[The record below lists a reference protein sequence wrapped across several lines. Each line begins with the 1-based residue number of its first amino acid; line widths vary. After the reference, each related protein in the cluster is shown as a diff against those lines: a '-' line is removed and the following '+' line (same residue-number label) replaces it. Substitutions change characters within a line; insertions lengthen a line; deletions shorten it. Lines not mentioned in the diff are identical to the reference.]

1 MRTGVSYDPRMASY
15 SCLWDETYVENPERY
30 HCVVRRCRE
39 LGLLDNCVKV
49 ESRMATR
56 EEMLMCHDEKLLET
70 LESTVDMN
78 VEELKDVSSR
88 YDCLYM
94 HQNSWAA
101 AKLSAGG
108 AIDMVTAVVA
118 GEVDTGFAIVR
129 PPGHH
134 AMRADSCGYCYLNN
148 VALATRAALNK
159 GVERVL
165 IVDWDVHHGQG
176 TQREFYSDSR
186 VLYISIH
193 RFESGG
199 WWPNLAESDYGS
211 VGEGDGAGYNINI
224 PLNTTGNTDSDYL
237 AAWHGVVLPAAAEY
251 SPQLVIIS
259 AGYDPAIGCPEGE
272 QEVSPAC
279 FAHFTHS
286 LQGNKIVQH
295 HHLMCS
301 YSTSWGV
308 CMCCARGRILPT
320 IPGRGSCPHTEVIIG

>member
-30 HCVVRRCRE
+30 LCVVRRCRE
-39 LGLLDNCVKV
+39 LGLLDKCVKV

-56 EEMLMCHDEKLLET
+56 EEMRMCHDEKLLET

-88 YDCLYM
+88 YDCLYV

-165 IVDWDVHHGQG
+165 IVDWDVHHGPG
-176 TQREFYSDSR
+176 NTER
-186 VLYISIH
+186 VL
-193 RFESGG
+193 
-199 WWPNLAESDYGS
+199 L
-211 VGEGDGAGYNINI
+211 
-224 PLNTTGNTDSDYL
+224 
-237 AAWHGVVLPAAAEY
+237 
-251 SPQLVIIS
+251 
-259 AGYDPAIGCPEGE
+259 
-272 QEVSPAC
+272 
-279 FAHFTHS
+279 
-286 LQGNKIVQH
+286 
-295 HHLMCS
+295 
-301 YSTSWGV
+301 
-308 CMCCARGRILPT
+308 
-320 IPGRGSCPHTEVIIG
+320 